1 MVKHARGQEKS
12 LMKTAVFVFGRFN
25 PPTIGHGKLLNA
37 LTATAQR
44 VGGDALVYTS
54 STQDAKKNPLTKTQ
68 IFKYMKKAF
77 PKEKKSF
84 QTRSNSKTA
93 IEVAV
98 ELHEKY
104 DKLMMVVGSDRVA
117 DFSSLLNT
125 YNGVKSRH
133 GFYEF
138 DKIEIISAGERDPDA
153 EGVSGMSASKMREA
167 AVQGDFDTFKL
178 GVPIVMKN
186 KDAKNMFNDV
196 RAGLRLDVVREGMKR
211 RRGMQ
216 DPIMVEKKE
225 QVETKEFSWQ
235 GYETLSLSTCVEA
248 YEMYDEIINSMH
260 ESMFTKAEIAY
271 LKESLILVDKCLTI
285 ATTPK
290 SLVEKEDV
298 QSYIEFS
305 NKAIKLLE
313 NVGKRIGI
321 DFEYSF
327 LNELQVE
334 VAEDAQPKKT
344 FTQFSGEMYGI

>member
-1 MVKHARGQEKS
+1 MS
-12 LMKTAVFVFGRFN
+12 TAVFVFGRFN

-44 VGGDALVYTS
+44 EGGKALVFTS
-54 STQDAKKNPLTKTQ
+54 STQDAKKNPLTKNQ

-77 PKEKKSF
+77 PKEKKHF
-84 QTRSNSKTA
+84 QTRSMAKTA
-93 IEVAV
+93 LEVAV
-98 ELHEKY
+98 ELHGKY
-104 DKLMMVVGSDRVA
+104 DKLVMVVGSDRVA

-125 YNGVKSRH
+125 YNGMKSKH
-133 GFYEF
+133 GFYEY
-138 DKIEIISAGERDPDA
+138 KEIDIVSAGERDPDA
-153 EGVSGMSASKMREA
+153 EGATGMSASKMRAA
-167 AVQGDFDTFKL
+167 AVQSDFDSFKSGL
-178 GVPIVMKN
+178 PDIMKD
-186 KDAKNMFNDV
+186 KDAKKMFNDV

-211 RRGMQ
+211 RRGLQ
-216 DPIMVEKKE
+216 EPIVIEKKR
-225 QVETKEFSWQ
+225 QINTKEFTWQ
-235 GYETLSLSTCVEA
+235 GYETLNLSTCVDA

-260 ESMFTKAEIAY
+260 ESMFTRSDMAY
-271 LKESLILVDKCLTI
+271 LKESLILIDKCLTI

-290 SLVEKEDV
+290 SLVEEEDV
-298 QSYIEFS
+298 HSYIEFS

-334 VAEDAQPKKT
+334 VAENVQPKKS

>member
-1 MVKHARGQEKS
+1 MG
-12 LMKTAVFVFGRFN
+12 TAVFVFGRFN

-44 VGGDALVYTS
+44 EGGKALVFTS
-54 STQDAKKNPLTKTQ
+54 STQDAKKNPLTKNQ

-77 PKEKKSF
+77 PKEKKHF
-84 QTRSNSKTA
+84 QTRSMAKTA
-93 IEVAV
+93 LEVAV
-98 ELHEKY
+98 ELHGKY
-104 DKLMMVVGSDRVA
+104 DKLVMVVGSDRVA

-125 YNGVKSRH
+125 YNGMKSKH
-133 GFYEF
+133 GFYEY
-138 DKIEIISAGERDPDA
+138 KEIDIVSAGERDPDA
-153 EGVSGMSASKMREA
+153 EGATGMSASKMRAA
-167 AVQGDFDTFKL
+167 AVKGDFDSFKSGL
-178 GVPIVMKN
+178 PDIMKD
-186 KDAKNMFNDV
+186 KDAKKMFNDV

-211 RRGMQ
+211 RRGLQ
-216 DPIMVEKKE
+216 EPIVIEKKR
-225 QVETKEFSWQ
+225 QIDTKEFTWQ
-235 GYETLSLSTCVEA
+235 GYETLNLSTCVDA

-260 ESMFTKAEIAY
+260 ESMFTRSDMAY
-271 LKESLILVDKCLTI
+271 LKESLVLIDKCLTI

-298 QSYIEFS
+298 HSYIEFS

-334 VAEDAQPKKT
+334 VGEDVQSKKT
-344 FTQFSGEMYGI
+344 FTQFSGEMYGIR

>member
-1 MVKHARGQEKS
+1 
-12 LMKTAVFVFGRFN
+12 MKTAVFVFGRFN
-25 PPTIGHGKLLNA
+25 PPTIGHEKLLNA

-44 VGGDALVYTS
+44 EGGTALVYTS
-54 STQDAKKNPLTKTQ
+54 NTQDAKKNPLTKDQ
-68 IFKYMKKAF
+68 IFKYMAKAF
-77 PKEKKSF
+77 PKEKKTF
-84 QTRSNSKTA
+84 QTRSTAKTA
-93 IEVAV
+93 LEVAV
-98 ELHEKY
+98 ELSKKY
-104 DKLMMVVGSDRVA
+104 DKLVMVVGSDRVS

-125 YNGVKSRH
+125 YNGMKSKH
-133 GFYEF
+133 GFYEY
-138 DKIEIISAGERDPDA
+138 KEIDIVSAGERDPDA
-153 EGVSGMSASKMREA
+153 EGATGMSASKMRAA
-167 AVQGDFDTFKL
+167 AVQSDFDSFKSGL
-178 GVPIVMKN
+178 PDIMKD
-186 KDAKNMFNDV
+186 KDAKKMFNDV

-211 RRGMQ
+211 RRGLQ
-216 DPIMVEKKE
+216 EPIVIEKKR
-225 QVETKEFSWQ
+225 QIDTKEFTWQ
-235 GYETLSLSTCVEA
+235 GYETLNLSTCVDA

-260 ESMFTKAEIAY
+260 ESMFTRSDMAY

-298 QSYIEFS
+298 LSYIEFS

-334 VAEDAQPKKT
+334 VAENVQPKKT